1 MPCPAAMGSASTSLR
16 TSSCVVKHYDFE
28 LLDQERLRFRQ
39 ELIAEIGTDLS
50 GFVLDDVSIVTLEQ
64 APLEQHD
71 PDNVL
76 DARGIQK
83 IRELTLERQMRA
95 AERESQCRELLIR
108 LERIEA
114 EAMQSYADATGRE
127 LRKQDLEKRLEDRL
141 REIVIEEMDA

>member
-1 MPCPAAMGSASTSLR
+1 
-16 TSSCVVKHYDFE
+16 VVKHYDFE

-95 AERESQCRELLIR
+95 AER
-108 LERIEA
+108 
-114 EAMQSYADATGRE
+114 
-127 LRKQDLEKRLEDRL
+127 
-141 REIVIEEMDA
+141 

>member
-1 MPCPAAMGSASTSLR
+1 MGSASTSLR